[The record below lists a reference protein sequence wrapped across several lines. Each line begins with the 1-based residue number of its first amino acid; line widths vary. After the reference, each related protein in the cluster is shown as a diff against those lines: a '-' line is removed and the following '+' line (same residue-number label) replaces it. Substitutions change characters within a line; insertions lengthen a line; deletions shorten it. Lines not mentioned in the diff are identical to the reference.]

1 MATVNIDFTLFRQ
14 ELQEIV
20 ELVKNNE
27 LTLRPVAVELVGI
40 MHERI
45 HDEGKAS
52 DGSRIGEYKST
63 YLKIR
68 GKYKHRGDTKV
79 ILVLTR
85 KLSNSWGAFATE
97 KGYAV
102 GFTDDDGATSGV
114 TSLKKISYAE
124 ERFNKKIGELTEDET
139 EYVNTRVQEI
149 VNDLLSDYGRR

>member
-14 ELQEIV
+14 GLQEIV

-52 DGSRIGEYKST
+52 DGSRIGEYKSS

-68 GKYKHRGDTKV
+68 EKYKHRGDTKV

-102 GFTDDDGATSGV
+102 GFTDDGAATGV
-114 TSLKKISYAE
+114 TSLKKIGYAE
-124 ERFNKKIGELTEDET
+124 ENFNKKIGELTEDET

-149 VNDLLSDYGRR
+149 VTDLLSDYGRR